1 MIVIINIVY
10 PGGCKM
16 SRNLRRA
23 GLAEF
28 IMDIIPAAALT
39 AQPVCPFLSTAA
51 LLLIKEKTEN
61 CLNHNWQLFCVKE
74 A

>member
-1 MIVIINIVY
+1 MIMIINIVY

-28 IMDIIPAAALT
+28 IMDIIPVAALYRPHT
-39 AQPVCPFLSTAA
+39 PK
-51 LLLIKEKTEN
+51 I
-61 CLNHNWQLFCVKE
+61 
-74 A
+74 

>member
-23 GLAEF
+23 GLAELF
-28 IMDIIPAAALT
+28 IMDIIPAAALYRPHT
-39 AQPVCPFLSTAA
+39 PK
-51 LLLIKEKTEN
+51 I
-61 CLNHNWQLFCVKE
+61 
-74 A
+74 

>member
-28 IMDIIPAAALT
+28 IMDIIPA
-39 AQPVCPFLSTAA
+39 VTAA
-51 LLLIKEKTEN
+51 TDATGVSVFIGSL
-61 CLNHNWQLFCVKE
+61 
-74 A
+74 